1 MTRVLVLNSWFLPKR
16 VVSWQDA
23 IVSLVL
29 GKSEAV
35 INYSETVH
43 SPSVAMQLPAVIRE
57 KRNTARNKK
66 VVKFSRGNV
75 YTRDNYTCQ
84 YCGHKFAA
92 KDLTYDHVVPRARG
106 GRTEWS
112 NIVTCCR
119 DCNTKKG
126 NKTCDEW
133 GRWPLRDP
141 VQPKSLPVT
150 GIYVDKDNAPEEWV
164 AFLK

>member
-1 MTRVLVLNSWFLPKR
+1 MSRVLVLSSYYLPKKIIG
-16 VVSWQDA
+16 WQDA

-35 INYSETVH
+35 INYSETVS
-43 SPSVAMQLPAVIRE
+43 SPSVSMQLPAVIRE

-92 KDLTYDHVVPRARG
+92 KDLTYDHLIPRSRG
-106 GRTEWS
+106 GRTEFT

-119 DCNTKKG
+119 ACNTAKG

-133 GRWPLRDP
+133 GRWPIHLP
-141 VQPKSLPVT
+141 VHPKSLPVT
-150 GIYVDKDNAPEEWV
+150 GIYVDKDNAPEEWG

>member
-92 KDLTYDHVVPRARG
+92 KDLTYDHVIPRKRG
-106 GRTEWS
+106 GITNWD
-112 NIVTCCR
+112 NIVSSCVA
-119 DCNTKKG
+119 CNTKKG
-126 NKTCDEW
+126 CRTPDES
-133 GRWPLRDP
+133 GMFPIKWPA
-141 VQPKSLPVT
+141 QPKTLPVT
-150 GIYVDKDNAPEEWV
+150 GIYVDKDHSPSEWMP
-164 AFLK
+164 FLK